1 MRRAVIWAGTDE
13 WRAEYAAVELEANG
27 IRATGTQ
34 LGISGGH
41 PYRVDYRLDA
51 GDGFATRR
59 LEVNA
64 QGAGWSRSLDLS
76 RRGSDGWTAEAAAD
90 GGGPDPEP
98 GGATAELT
106 DALDC
111 DLGLSPLTNLMPIA
125 RTRLAEREGSED
137 FVMAWVSVPDL
148 ALIVYPQRYEHVRRH
163 ADGRATVRFVDRG
176 PGAGFVAELEL
187 DADGLVIDY
196 PDLARRV

>member
-1 MRRAVIWAGTDE
+1 VNRAVIWAGTDE

-34 LGISGGH
+34 LGIEGGA

-59 LEVNA
+59 LEVEA
-64 QGAGWSRSLDLS
+64 RGEGWSRRLDLA
-76 RRGSDGWTAEAAAD
+76 RRGPNGWTAEVAAD
-90 GGGPDPEP
+90 GGGPDTEP
-98 GGATAELT
+98 GGATEGLAE
-106 DALDC
+106 ALDC
-111 DLGLSPLTNLMPIA
+111 DLGRSPLTNLMPVA

-163 ADGRATVRFVDRG
+163 ADGGATVRFVDRG

-196 PDLARRV
+196 PGLARRV